1 MLACKF
7 HFIFYFYLPLK
18 TCNFNYSNLLL
29 LINISVGKRHCNHQ
43 LQPHQWYLLKLT
55 NYIKAKCLYEVI
67 FFLYS
72 IGYFDHSVHSRPHPH
87 TTPRFLLEGW
97 AFYQI
102 LKNGCSTGS
111 QFLMGI
117 AGKKQSDFFQG
128 GRGLQFLHKKN

>member
-29 LINISVGKRHCNHQ
+29 LINISVGKSHCNHQ

-55 NYIKAKCLYEVI
+55 NYTKDKCLYEVI

-72 IGYFDHSVHSRPHPH
+72 IGYLDQYESPPPSPFCWGVEPSSKFSKRRD
-87 TTPRFLLEGW
+87 L
-97 AFYQI
+97 
-102 LKNGCSTGS
+102 TGS
-111 QFLMGI
+111 QILEGV
-117 AGKKQSDFFQG
+117 AGKERCDLYQG
-128 GRGLQFLHKKN
+128 ELQLLHKK

>member
-29 LINISVGKRHCNHQ
+29 LINISVGKSHCNHQ

-67 FFLYS
+67 FFLYI
-72 IGYFDHSVHSRPHPH
+72 IGYLDQNMLPPLHFCWGVEPSSKFKKSGD
-87 TTPRFLLEGW
+87 L
-97 AFYQI
+97 
-102 LKNGCSTGS
+102 TGS
-111 QFLMGI
+111 QILEGV
-117 AGKKQSDFFQG
+117 AEKERCDLY
-128 GRGLQFLHKKN
+128 RGELQLLHKK